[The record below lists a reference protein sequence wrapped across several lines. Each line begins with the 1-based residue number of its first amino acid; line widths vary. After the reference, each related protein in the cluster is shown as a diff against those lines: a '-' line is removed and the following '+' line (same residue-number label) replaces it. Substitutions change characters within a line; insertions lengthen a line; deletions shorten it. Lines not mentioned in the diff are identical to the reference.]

1 MASSSGTNEA
11 GVVSIQ
17 EGTLVRR
24 FTDSLNGDTPLEEAT
39 ISAQSEDDRI
49 LQESDERRLRR
60 LYEDNVRN
68 PS

>member
-1 MASSSGTNEA
+1 MASSSGANEA
-11 GVVSIQ
+11 GIVSIQ

-24 FTDSLNGDTPLEEAT
+24 FTDSLNGDTPLEEAA

-49 LQESDERRLRR
+49 IQESDERRLRR
-60 LYEDNVRN
+60 LYEDNARN